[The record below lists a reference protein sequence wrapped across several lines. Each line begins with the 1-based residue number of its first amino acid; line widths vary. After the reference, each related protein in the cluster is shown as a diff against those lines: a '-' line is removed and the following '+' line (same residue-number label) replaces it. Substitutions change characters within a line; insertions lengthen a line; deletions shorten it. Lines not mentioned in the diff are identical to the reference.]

1 MKKMKKPTVVVL
13 SIILV
18 FALTIGALAAVY
30 ILQQAKVNIFSGHLD
45 FSHGGQPSDDDQADD
60 QAELVVKLDGI
71 EIGHECAVTGYG
83 EDAIPVLADVR
94 SRHVDWNHYVWED
107 KDGNQALAAKEFVLT
122 AKNGSLDNLT
132 FNINLVGNDS
142 IVSAMRF
149 GLITEYYDDSESRM
163 TCLIQSFRLD
173 GTSLLPDMLGDG
185 NIVENEEIKVSVV
198 AWADAYAL
206 ADLERFDDMGFDIDI
221 IFSAG
226 DGQ

>member
-1 MKKMKKPTVVVL
+1 MKLKKSTIAIL
-13 SIILV
+13 SVALV
-18 FALTIGALAAVY
+18 FALAIGAVAAVY

-45 FSHGGQPSDDDQADD
+45 FSHTSQPSDEN
-60 QAELVVKLDGI
+60 QAELVVKLDGV
-71 EIGHECAVTGYG
+71 EVGHECAVTGYG
-83 EDAIPVLADVR
+83 EDSIPVLADVE
-94 SRHVDWNHYVWED
+94 SHPVDWNHYVWED
-107 KDGNQALAAKEFVLT
+107 KNGNQALAAKEFVLT
-122 AKNGSLDNLT
+122 AKNGGLDNLT
-132 FNINLVGNDS
+132 FNINLVGDDS

-185 NIVENEEIKVSVV
+185 NIAENEEIKVSVV

-206 ADLERFDDMGFDIDI
+206 ADLERFDDMSFDIDI